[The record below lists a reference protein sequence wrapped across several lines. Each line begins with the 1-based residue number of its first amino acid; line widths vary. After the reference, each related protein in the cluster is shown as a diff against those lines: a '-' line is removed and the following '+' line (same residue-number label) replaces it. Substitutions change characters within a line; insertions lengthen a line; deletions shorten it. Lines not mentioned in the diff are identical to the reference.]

1 VKIIRN
7 DPPRTFTVGRTIKHD
22 IHDCAHI
29 ALEHDEQVTFVTPEG
44 AEYDVT
50 RKSWGFYATPS
61 LNGRLAG
68 FNLRPAL
75 IRNPQGRYYIFLIE
89 RGKEPD
95 VQQYLDQEGQRIVW
109 WLDTDDSLNALER
122 ALPAPVSKVE

>member
-1 VKIIRN
+1 MKMTPI
-7 DPPRTFTVGRTIKHD
+7 DPPRTFTVGRTVKHD
-22 IHDCAHI
+22 LKDCARI
-29 ALEHDEQVTFVTPEG
+29 ELAHDEQVTFVTPAG

-75 IRNPQGRYYIFLIE
+75 IKNPQGRYYVFLIE
-89 RGKEPD
+89 RGKEQD
-95 VQQYLDQEGQRIVW
+95 AREYLDREDQRIVW
-109 WLDTDDSLNALER
+109 WLDTDERLDALER
-122 ALPAPVSKVE
+122 ALPASAD

>member
-1 VKIIRN
+1 VKITEI

-22 IHDCAHI
+22 LKDCARI
-29 ALEHDEQVTFVTPEG
+29 ELDHDEQVTFTTPDG

-75 IRNPQGRYYIFLIE
+75 IKNPQGRYYIFLIA
-89 RGKEPD
+89 RGKEAD

-109 WLDTDDSLNALER
+109 WLDTDSRLDALER
-122 ALPAPVSKVE
+122 ALPATAE